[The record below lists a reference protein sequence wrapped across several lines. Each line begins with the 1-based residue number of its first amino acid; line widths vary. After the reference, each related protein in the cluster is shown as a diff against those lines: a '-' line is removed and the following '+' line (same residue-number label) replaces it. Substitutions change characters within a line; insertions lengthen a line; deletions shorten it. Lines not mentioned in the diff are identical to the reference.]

1 MATHAKKAFK
11 VDEREARYTGL
22 TRRAFGSVL
31 HEVEFHSGPRRA
43 EKIWV
48 RQAPPRVGRRPVAS
62 ETLKELVTRQVA
74 EEAEAERRA
83 LDPNEPPVTVARRRP
98 MPRVPVVPAG
108 TTYVRVFRG
117 REVRCTL
124 VVDEDQVGGLH
135 AAWSADGAVFRSLT
149 AAAEHFTGYKVS
161 GPAFWGLR

>member
-1 MATHAKKAFK
+1 MATHAKKKFV
-11 VDEREARYTGL
+11 VDPSEARYTGL

-31 HEVEFHSGPRRA
+31 YELEFFEGDRKG

-48 RQAPPRVGRRPVAS
+48 RQAPRRVRPVAS
-62 ETLKELVTRQVA
+62 ETLKELVTRQVS

-83 LDPNEPPVTVARRRP
+83 LDPNEPPAPVARRRP

-124 VVDEDQVGGLH
+124 VIDEDQVGGLH
-135 AAWSADGAVFRSLT
+135 AAWSADGKVFRSLT

>member
-1 MATHAKKAFK
+1 MATHSKKRSV
-11 VDEREARYTGL
+11 VDPSEARYTGEQ
-22 TRRAFGSVL
+22 RRAFGSAL
-31 HEVEFHSGPRRA
+31 YEVEFVDGERRG

-48 RQAPPRVGRRPVAS
+48 RQAPPRAGRRPVAS

-83 LDPNEPPVTVARRRP
+83 LDPNEPATPAGRRRS
-98 MPRVPVVPAG
+98 RQAPVVPAG
-108 TTYVRVFRG
+108 TTYTRSFRG

-135 AAWSADGAVFRSLT
+135 AAWSADGEVFRSLT

-161 GPAFWGLR
+161 GPVFWGLR